1 MFSPVFLLDSYAL
14 IYRAY
19 FAFISRPLRNRQG
32 ENVSALFGFSRIIVN
47 LLSDGR
53 PKAVVAVFD
62 PYGPTFRHK
71 EYPPYKATR
80 QKAPEDLH
88 GQVPLVE
95 EFLKR
100 LGIPVLRLEGFEADD
115 VIATLAKQCSA
126 AGRHCFIVSGD
137 KDLLQLVGDT
147 VYELR
152 PLRRPVA
159 SGASFVSPA
168 GAVGGSEAGS
178 GLAAAASGGLGGG
191 STAAGGSLGGGGLA
205 GGGLVSPVE
214 VKQPAAPLKKSPLSG
229 FEIIDTEGV
238 LNEWGVKPA
247 TILDYLSITGDN
259 SDNVPGVKGI
269 GEKGAAKLLLR
280 YGTLEAIYENI
291 TAIEGSLSKKLIAGK
306 DDAFLSKK
314 LITLKTD
321 VPLPVES
328 LEALQL
334 TELSPDTAVSF
345 LREHEINSISLE
357 LTRLKDSG
365 ILASYKTP
373 DDSAEEDDGFLF
385 EDSQSGAVQYQTS
398 GIAKVSKRK
407 QRSAGKTDADDEM
420 VFDSGFSAASAAGSE
435 WGGIPAP
442 PVITLPD
449 IETDGEYH
457 CITDASHLNAIF
469 EQAEKQGFLAIDFET
484 DSLDTALAK
493 AVGVSFALKA
503 REAFYVPLVP
513 HGPNADSPFVPEEKI
528 LPLIAAVLDNPAMT
542 IIAHNAKFDYK
553 VSRFWGLPRWKAAT
567 FDTMIAAWLID
578 PDRASY
584 SLDNLSRHFLN
595 YTSGISY
602 KSIVP
607 KGQPFNV
614 VPLQMACR
622 YSAEDAD
629 MCRRLRDLFLSGGEL
644 TGGRADI
651 FYQIEMPLLPLLA
664 EMEIDGIQI
673 DTAELKK
680 YGAELA
686 KELSVIQFE
695 SWKLVG
701 HEFNLASP
709 LQLQDVLFVERGL
722 KPVKKTATGWSTDVS
737 VLEALAPED
746 ELCRKILRH
755 RALAKLKSTYVDALC
770 DIADAND
777 KLHTTFFQAG
787 TATGRL
793 SSRDPNLQNIP
804 IREEEGRRIREA
816 FTAGPGK
823 LLISADYNQIELV
836 VLAHL
841 SEDAELCASFERG
854 EDVHRRTAALIFG
867 IDAEAVSAHERRVAK
882 TINFG
887 VMYGM
892 SAFRLASNLGISR
905 SEAINFI
912 NAYFKTYAGVQRYIN
927 ELIANTEQTGYV
939 TTMYGRRRYIRMIN
953 SVNKIE
959 KAAAERI
966 TVNTPIQ
973 GSAADI
979 VKRAMLL
986 LDGELKA
993 AHSEAKILLQVH
1005 DELILECPEDSAEK
1019 TAALVRRVMENA
1031 APLKAPLRVTVETGK
1046 RWGGFH

>member
-1 MFSPVFLLDSYAL
+1 
-14 IYRAY
+14 
-19 FAFISRPLRNRQG
+19 
-32 ENVSALFGFSRIIVN
+32 
-47 LLSDGR
+47 
-53 PKAVVAVFD
+53 
-62 PYGPTFRHK
+62 
-71 EYPPYKATR
+71 
-80 QKAPEDLH
+80 
-88 GQVPLVE
+88 VPLVE

-100 LGIPVLRLEGFEADD
+100 LGIPILRLEGFEADD

-137 KDLLQLVGDT
+137 KDLLQLVGDGT
-147 VYELR
+147 YELR

-168 GAVGGSEAGS
+168 GAAPDTASGGLAAAS
-178 GLAAAASGGLGGG
+178 GGAAAASGG
-191 STAAGGSLGGGGLA
+191 SAA
-205 GGGLVSPVE
+205 E
-214 VKQPAAPLKKSPLSG
+214 VKQTLPPPKKSPLSG
-229 FEIIDTEGV
+229 FEIIDQEGV
-238 LNEWGVKPA
+238 LKEWGVMPA
-247 TILDYLSITGDN
+247 AILDYLSITGDN

-269 GEKGAAKLLLR
+269 GEKGAAKLLLK

-306 DDAFLSKK
+306 DEAFLSKK

-328 LEALQL
+328 LEELRL
-334 TELSPDTAVSF
+334 TSLSPDSAVSF
-345 LREHEINSISLE
+345 LREHEINSISQE

-373 DDSAEEDDGFLF
+373 SDSIEEDDGHLF
-385 EDSQSGAVQYQTS
+385 EDDKEDAAQYS
-398 GIAKVSKRK
+398 AGGPAKVSKRK
-407 QRSAGKTDADDEM
+407 QRSKAGPNSEM
-420 VFDSGFSAASAAGSE
+420 VFDSGSAEGAE
-435 WGGIPAP
+435 WGNIAPP
-442 PVITLPD
+442 PVIQMP
-449 IETDGEYH
+449 EVKADGEYH
-457 CITDASHLNAIF
+457 CITEASGLYPIF

-484 DSLDTALAK
+484 DSLDTASAK
-493 AVGVSFALKA
+493 AVGISFALKTQ
-503 REAFYVPLVP
+503 EAFYVPIVP
-513 HGPNADSPFVPEEKI
+513 HGPNADSPFVPEKQI

-553 VSRFWGLPRWKAAT
+553 VSRFWGLPRWRAAI
-567 FDTMIAAWLID
+567 FDTMISAWLID

-584 SLDNLSRHFLN
+584 SLENLSRHFLN
-595 YTSGISY
+595 FTSGISY

-614 VPLQMACR
+614 VPLEIACR

-629 MCRRLRDLFLSGGEL
+629 MCLRLHDLFLSGGEL
-644 TGGRADI
+644 SGGLADI
-651 FYQIEMPLLPLLA
+651 FYKIEMPLLPLLA

-680 YGAELA
+680 YGTELA
-686 KELSVIQFE
+686 KELSAIQFE
-695 SWKLVG
+695 AWKLVG
-701 HEFNLASP
+701 HEFNLSSP

-770 DIADAND
+770 DIADANG

-823 LLISADYNQIELV
+823 LLISADYSQIELV

-867 IDAEAVSAHERRVAK
+867 IDADAVSAHERRVAK

-892 SAFRLASNLGISR
+892 SAFRLASNLSISR
-905 SEAINFI
+905 AEAINFI

-927 ELIANTEQTGYV
+927 ELIANTEKTGYV

-953 SVNKIE
+953 SANKIE

-986 LDGELKA
+986 LDAELKA
-993 AHSEAKILLQVH
+993 NGSAAKILLQVH

-1019 TAALVRRVMENA
+1019 TAAIVRRVMENA
-1031 APLKAPLRVTVETGK
+1031 APLKVPLRVTVETAK
-1046 RWGGFH
+1046 RWGAFH

>member
-1 MFSPVFLLDSYAL
+1 MFLPVFLLDSYAL

-19 FAFISRPLRNRQG
+19 FAFISRPLRNRHG
-32 ENVSALFGFSRIIVN
+32 ENISALFGFSRIIVN

-53 PKAVVAVFD
+53 PKVVIAVFD
-62 PYGPTFRHK
+62 PHGPTFRHK

-80 QKAPEDLH
+80 QKAPDDLH
-88 GQVPLVE
+88 SQVPLVE
-95 EFLKR
+95 EFLKL
-100 LGIPVLRLEGFEADD
+100 LGIPTLRLEGFEADD
-115 VIATLAKQCSA
+115 VIATLEKQCAA
-126 AGRHCFIVSGD
+126 AGRQCFIVSGD
-137 KDLLQLVGDT
+137 KDLLQLVGGGT
-147 VYELR
+147 YELR

-168 GAVGGSEAGS
+168 GSPATVAVGS
-178 GLAAAASGGLGGG
+178 
-191 STAAGGSLGGGGLA
+191 AAG
-205 GGGLVSPVE
+205 
-214 VKQPAAPLKKSPLSG
+214 KPAAPLKKSPLPG
-229 FEIIDTEGV
+229 FEIIDEDGV
-238 LNEWGVKPA
+238 LNEWGVKPVA
-247 TILDYLSITGDN
+247 ILDYLSITGDA
-259 SDNVPGVKGI
+259 SDNVPGIKGI

-280 YGTLEAIYENI
+280 YGTLESIYENI
-291 TAIEGSLSKKLIAGK
+291 TAIEGTLSKKLIAGK

-321 VPLPVES
+321 VPLPVQSVEE
-328 LEALQL
+328 LRI
-334 TELSPDTAVSF
+334 TTLSPASAVAF
-345 LREHEINSISLE
+345 LREHDINSISQE
-357 LTRLKDSG
+357 LTRLADSG
-365 ILASYKTP
+365 VLAVYATP
-373 DDSAEEDDGFLF
+373 ADGNHEAEDDNFLF
-385 EDSQSGAVQYQTS
+385 ENDSAGRTADVNSAVSIQRRKPRS
-398 GIAKVSKRK
+398 AKV
-407 QRSAGKTDADDEM
+407 AVDNEM
-420 VFDSGFSAASAAGSE
+420 VFDSGFSAPRTAQTAQTTDAAYTAS
-435 WGGIPAP
+435 PAP
-442 PVITLPD
+442 PAAA
-449 IETDGEYH
+449 GGAAAGCYQ
-457 CITDASHLNAIF
+457 CITDASLLPEIF
-469 EQAEKQGFLAIDFET
+469 RQAEDQGFLAIDFET
-484 DSLDTALAK
+484 NSLDTASAK
-493 AVGVSFALKA
+493 PVGVSLALKA
-503 REAFYVPLVP
+503 EEAFYVPIVP
-513 HGPNADSPFVPEEKI
+513 HGPAADSPFVPPEKI
-528 LPLIAAVLDNPAMT
+528 RPLLAAVLDNPAMT

-553 VSRFWGLPRWKAAT
+553 VSRFWGLPRWRAAI

-584 SLDNLSRHFLN
+584 SLDNVSRHFLN

-614 VPLQMACR
+614 VPLETACR

-629 MCRRLRDLFLSGGEL
+629 MCLRLRDLFLNGGDL
-644 TGGRADI
+644 AGGLADI
-651 FYQIEMPLLPLLA
+651 FYTMEMPLLPLLA
-664 EMEIDGIQI
+664 EMEIEGIQI
-673 DTAELKK
+673 DTDELKK

-686 KELSVIQFE
+686 KELSAIQFD
-695 SWKLVG
+695 SWRLVG

-722 KPVKKTATGWSTDVS
+722 KPVKKTATSWSTDVS
-737 VLEALAPED
+737 VLKALAPED
-746 ELCRKILRH
+746 ELCRNILRH

-770 DIADAND
+770 DIADANN

-816 FTAGPGK
+816 FTAGPGR

-854 EDVHRRTAALIFG
+854 EDVHRRTAARIFG

-905 SEAINFI
+905 TEAMNFI
-912 NAYFKTYAGVQRYIN
+912 QAYFKTYAGVQRYIN
-927 ELIANTEQTGYV
+927 ELIANTEKTGYV

-953 SVNKIE
+953 STNKIE
-959 KAAAERI
+959 KSAAERI

-986 LDGELKA
+986 LDAELKA
-993 AHSEAKILLQVH
+993 AGSAAKILLQVH
-1005 DELILECPEDSAEK
+1005 DELILDCPEDSAEK
-1019 TAALVRRVMENA
+1019 TAALVRQVMENA
-1031 APLKAPLRVTVETGK
+1031 AQLKAPLRVTVETGK